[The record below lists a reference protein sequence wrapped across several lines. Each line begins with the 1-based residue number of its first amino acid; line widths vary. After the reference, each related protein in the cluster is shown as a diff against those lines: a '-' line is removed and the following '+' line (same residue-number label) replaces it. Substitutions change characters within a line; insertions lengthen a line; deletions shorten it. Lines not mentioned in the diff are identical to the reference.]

1 MFYIRNKVSGVVYE
15 DEPYET
21 EEEAEYARDELAM
34 CYGNNYEV
42 IKK

>member
-15 DEPYET
+15 DECYET

-34 CYGNNYEV
+34 SYGNNYEV
-42 IKK
+42 IEK

>member
-15 DEPYET
+15 DESYET

-34 CYGNNYEV
+34 SYGNNYEV
-42 IKK
+42 IEK